1 MQWSTPMVLAI
12 FLIVL
17 YELEENIVFPPLIRL
32 LEDAI
37 CRQHYA
43 NFAPSKNY
51 IDEAMCKT
59 TKIQS
64 DLAFVRGCF
73 SLFKTAPGKPGL
85 LHQE

>member
-1 MQWSTPMVLAI
+1 MVLVI

-17 YELEENIVFPPLIRL
+17 YELEENIVFPPLVRL

-43 NFAPSKNY
+43 KFAPPKDH

-64 DLAFVRGCF
+64 KLAFVRGWF
-73 SLFKTAPGKPGL
+73 SLFKTAPGKPVL
-85 LHQE
+85 SHQE